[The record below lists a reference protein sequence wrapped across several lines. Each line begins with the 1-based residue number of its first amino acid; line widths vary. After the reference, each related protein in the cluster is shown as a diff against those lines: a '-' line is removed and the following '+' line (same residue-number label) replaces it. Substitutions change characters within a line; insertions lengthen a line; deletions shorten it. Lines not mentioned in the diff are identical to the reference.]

1 MAAVRPQRAAPEIK
15 YGRVVRPEI
24 QALRAVAV
32 ATVVVCHVWPSVLP
46 GGFVGVDVFFAIS
59 GFLITS
65 HLLREIDRHD
75 GVSLAAFWA
84 RRARRILPA
93 ALFVIAICAVATLAL
108 VPANHWGQ
116 WFDEMRASTLY
127 VQNWQ
132 LAADAVDYFAA
143 ENEPSVVQHF
153 WSLSAEE
160 QFYLVW
166 PLLLLAGVAA
176 TRRRPRWRLRAL
188 GVAMGGLVAVSF
200 AYGLYLTVANPAA
213 AYFITPTRAWEFGAG
228 GLLALSAQ
236 TVVGSARVRAVVSW
250 AGLAAIAIASATFSG
265 ETPFPGAA
273 ALLPVLGTLAVIW
286 AGAPALR
293 WAPTPLM
300 ERRPV
305 QFLGDISYSVYLWHW
320 PLLILMPFV
329 LEREIPLWMTFVIVA
344 LTILAAWLTKLVVE
358 DPVRSG
364 RFLTRRPPRFTFA
377 SVGAATLLV
386 LTVIG
391 AGFLQLREENRKAA
405 SATAR
410 ILANPPECFGAESRD
425 PERRCSNP
433 ELRLV
438 VAPTPSE
445 SRSRRNAP
453 CKIIERTP
461 TVCRF
466 GVSRAKAED
475 TIALVGDSHAAHWR
489 AALDVVV
496 REKQW
501 RGLSLTH
508 TSCPFSKATE
518 ILTEPSSSEC
528 LRWKEQVFEWFER
541 HPEVTTVFVGQVAGG
556 RGVVRPPGADNT
568 ELEIAGYLGAWDAL
582 PDSVERVIVLRDTP
596 KIQGRTLA
604 CIQAAIDDDR
614 PAGPKCA
621 ESRAGA
627 LDTDTA
633 LAAAERVPNDRAVA
647 VDLLDHIC
655 DARRC
660 YPVVG
665 GALVY
670 KDRTHLTTVFAE
682 TLGPYL
688 LRQVERLDTAAKR

>member
-1 MAAVRPQRAAPEIK
+1 MATERAHVI
-15 YGRVVRPEI
+15 RPEI

-32 ATVVVCHVWPSVLP
+32 AVVVVCHVWPSVLP
-46 GGFVGVDVFFAIS
+46 GGFVGVDVFFVIS

-65 HLLREIDRHD
+65 HLLREIDRRS
-75 GVSLAAFWA
+75 GVSLAGFWA

-93 ALFVIAICAVATLAL
+93 ALFVIAICALATLAL
-108 VPANHWGQ
+108 VPANHWEQ

-160 QFYLVW
+160 QFYLLW
-166 PLLLLAGVAA
+166 PLLLLLGVAV
-176 TRRRPRWRLRAL
+176 TRRRPQSRRLAL
-188 GVAMGGLVAVSF
+188 GVAMGGLVAASF
-200 AYGLYLTVANPAA
+200 AYSLYLTAANPAA

-228 GLLALSAQ
+228 GLLALVAQ
-236 TVVGSARVRAVVSW
+236 TDFGSARVRAAVSW
-250 AGLAAIAIASATFSG
+250 AGLAAIAVASATFSG
-265 ETPFPGAA
+265 ETPFPGVA

-286 AGAPALR
+286 AGAPSLR

-300 ERRPV
+300 ARRPV

-320 PLLILMPFV
+320 PLLILAPFV
-329 LEREIPLWMTFVIVA
+329 LEGEIPGWLTFGIVA
-344 LTILAAWLTKLVVE
+344 LTILAAWLTKIFVE
-358 DPVRSG
+358 DPVRGG
-364 RFLTRRPPRFTFA
+364 RFLTRRPPRFTF
-377 SVGAATLLV
+377 GAVAATTLLV
-386 LTVIG
+386 LALIG
-391 AGFLQLREENRKAA
+391 GGFFQLREETRKADE
-405 SATAR
+405 ATR
-410 ILANPPECFGAESRD
+410 KILADKPECFGAAARD
-425 PERRCSNP
+425 PERPCSNP
-433 ELRLV
+433 KLRLV

-453 CKIIERTP
+453 CTIIERTP

-466 GVSRAKAED
+466 GVSRAKAKD
-475 TIALVGDSHAAHWR
+475 TVALVGDSHAAHWR
-489 AALDVVV
+489 AALEVVA
-496 REKQW
+496 RKEKW

-528 LRWKEQVFEWFER
+528 LRWKDQVFEWFEH

-556 RGVVRPPGADNT
+556 RGVVREPGADNT
-568 ELEIAGYLGAWDAL
+568 ELEIAGYLSAWDAL
-582 PDSVERVIVLRDTP
+582 PDTVKRVIVLVDTP
-596 KIQGRTLA
+596 KIQARTLA
-604 CIQAAIDDDR
+604 CIQAAIDDGR
-614 PAGPKCA
+614 AAGPKCA
-621 ESRAGA
+621 EPRAEA

-633 LAAAERVPNDRAVA
+633 LAAAERVPDDRAVA
-647 VDLLDHIC
+647 ANLLDHFC
-655 DARRC
+655 DAQRC

-670 KDRTHLTTVFAE
+670 KDKTHLTTVFAE